1 MIQRGAH
8 AIAELVVGLGA
19 PKAVE
24 LQKVRLDEKRP
35 LLSAGTN
42 CGVAISDLTKEL
54 QRLRVEWKGDVP

>member
-24 LQKVRLDEKRP
+24 LQKVRLDE
-35 LLSAGTN
+35 
-42 CGVAISDLTKEL
+42 AIAKC
-54 QRLRVEWKGDVP
+54 